1 MQRAAGPWGRG
12 GRTRLPASYSRSLEF
27 FILFWSVCVCV
38 CVWCAAVQGVF
49 CNDGNRQSLGHQ
61 ERAGSLRAAAHRRP
75 WLRRIKE
82 AGGKK
87 RKKSSSFQVPRLRL
101 FFPLSCILLRFIPT
115 PAAFYSNG
123 ILNVFSLKKQSTI
136 CARHARVNR

>member
-1 MQRAAGPWGRG
+1 MGEG
-12 GRTRLPASYSRSLEF
+12 GGAYTSASQLF
-27 FILFWSVCVCV
+27 QKLGFFLFILERVCVCV
-38 CVWCAAVQGVF
+38 CVWCAAVRGVF
-49 CNDGNRQSLGHQ
+49 CNYGNRQSLGHQ

-75 WLRRIKE
+75 RLRRIKE

-87 RKKSSSFQVPRLRL
+87 RKNSSSFQVPRLRL

-136 CARHARVNR
+136 RARHARVNR